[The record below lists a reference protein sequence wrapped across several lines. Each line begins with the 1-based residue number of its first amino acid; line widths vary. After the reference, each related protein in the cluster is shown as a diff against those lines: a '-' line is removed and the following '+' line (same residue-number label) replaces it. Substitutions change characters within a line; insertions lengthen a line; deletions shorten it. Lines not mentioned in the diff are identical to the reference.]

1 MKKLLS
7 TIKRNGAELA
17 SCSEFFYIQEKKPKD
32 GRTRRVYG
40 GSRLARVGGD
50 GGVSR
55 VIGGDETLGTLDG
68 GVGAILS

>member
-1 MKKLLS
+1 MFGIFLYS
-7 TIKRNGAELA
+7 RE
-17 SCSEFFYIQEKKPKD
+17 KPKD

-68 GVGAILS
+68 SVGAILS